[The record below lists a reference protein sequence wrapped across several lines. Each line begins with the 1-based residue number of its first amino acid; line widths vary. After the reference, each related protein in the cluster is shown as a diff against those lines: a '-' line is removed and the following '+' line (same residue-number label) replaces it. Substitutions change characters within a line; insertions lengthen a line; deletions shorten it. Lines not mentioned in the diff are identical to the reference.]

1 MNGRSFLLW
10 EVLRLDHAS
19 LDWLRTSPDTWQED
33 SNYMFLFNFVQNLT
47 CVNDPSE
54 RIVQL
59 AEKRVKS
66 VRSEEKFQDVLLTVN
81 ELNLLSRDLKR
92 DRFKK
97 SELQIIIKKL
107 MGVP

>member
-1 MNGRSFLLW
+1 M
-10 EVLRLDHAS
+10 
-19 LDWLRTSPDTWQED
+19 
-33 SNYMFLFNFVQNLT
+33 
-47 CVNDPSE
+47 
-54 RIVQL
+54 
-59 AEKRVKS
+59 KS